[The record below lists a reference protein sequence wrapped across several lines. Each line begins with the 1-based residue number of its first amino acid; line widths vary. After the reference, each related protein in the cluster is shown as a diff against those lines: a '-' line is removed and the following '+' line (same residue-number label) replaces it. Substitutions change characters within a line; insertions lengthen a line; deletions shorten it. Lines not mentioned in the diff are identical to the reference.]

1 MLKFCKVPQDYDESL
16 DNMNADAKLEIIP
29 LDLIRPNPY
38 QPRKMFNQ
46 EALEELAA
54 SLKQYGLLQPIS
66 VRKMGANRYELIA
79 GERRFRAAHLA
90 GFSTIRAIVF
100 SAIEQDSAMI
110 AMIENLQR
118 ENLHF
123 FEEAEGY
130 LNLLRDHG
138 FTQEELAV
146 KLGKN
151 QSTIANKLRI
161 LKLSGKVKDQIFR
174 EHLTERHARALL
186 RLHNEHEQLRLIGI
200 IREQS
205 LSVKKTEDLVEKTL
219 QRMYGELP
227 KRNKTSGQNVIYIMK
242 DYKVYLN
249 TFKKIIKKMQE
260 TGADIS
266 YDLEDLSKKL
276 RISITIA
283 K

>member
-1 MLKFCKVPQDYDESL
+1 MLKFCKVPQDFDENI
-16 DNMNADAKLEIIP
+16 DNINADAKLETIP
-29 LDLIRPNPY
+29 LEMIRPNPY

-66 VRKMGANRYELIA
+66 VRKMGAGRYELIA

-90 GFSTIRAIVF
+90 GFTTIRAIVF
-100 SAIEQDSAMI
+100 SAVEQDSAMI

-161 LKLSGKVKDQIFR
+161 LKLSTKVKDRIFK

-186 RLHNEHEQLRLIGI
+186 RLHDEQEQLKLIQI
-200 IREQS
+200 ICEQS
-205 LSVKKTEDLVEKTL
+205 LSVKKSEDLVEKTL

-227 KRNKTSGQNVIYIMK
+227 RRNKNSQNVFYIMK

-249 TFKKIIKKMQE
+249 TIKKIIKKMQE

-266 YDLEDLSKKL
+266 YDTEDMSKKL
-276 RISITIA
+276 RINITIA